1 MADIIINVELT
12 QQFHDDFDSVT
23 RNMLEAL
30 HSIRASFD
38 ANCEMWQDESRQQ
51 FEELLTEMTN
61 NLSVFIDTECQENLA
76 RLQELINRAN
86 SVFETAKRIHKG

>member
-1 MADIIINVELT
+1 MADIIINIELT
-12 QQFHDDFDSVT
+12 QQFHDDFNSTT

-30 HSIRASFD
+30 HAFRSSFD

-76 RLQELINRAN
+76 RLQELINRAQ
-86 SVFETAKRIHKG
+86 SVFETAKRIHRG

>member
-12 QQFHDDFDSVT
+12 QQFHDDFDMVT

-30 HSIRASFD
+30 YSIKASFD
-38 ANCEMWQDESRQQ
+38 SNCDMWQDESRQQ

-76 RLQELINRAN
+76 RLQELINRAHC
-86 SVFETAKRIHKG
+86 VFETAKRIHKG

>member
-12 QQFHDDFDSVT
+12 QQFHDDFDHVT

-30 HSIRASFD
+30 YSIRASFD
-38 ANCEMWQDESRQQ
+38 TNCELWQDESRQQ
-51 FEELLTEMTN
+51 FEELLTEMTS

>member
-12 QQFHDDFDSVT
+12 QQFHDDFNAVT

-30 HSIRASFD
+30 YSIRASFD
-38 ANCEMWQDESRQQ
+38 ANCGMWQDESRQQ
-51 FEELLTEMTN
+51 FEQLLTGMAS

-76 RLQELINRAN
+76 RLQELINRA
-86 SVFETAKRIHKG
+86 SRVYETAKRIHKG

>member
-12 QQFHDDFDSVT
+12 QQFHDDFNTVT

-30 HSIRASFD
+30 HSIKASFD
-38 ANCEMWQDESRQQ
+38 TNCEIWKDESRQQ
-51 FEELLTEMTN
+51 FEQLLQEMIT

-86 SVFETAKRIHKG
+86 SIYEMAKRIHKG

>member
-1 MADIIINVELT
+1 MADIIINIELT
-12 QQFHDDFDSVT
+12 QQFHDDFNSTT

-30 HSIRASFD
+30 HAIRSSFD

-76 RLQELINRAN
+76 RLQELINRAH
-86 SVFETAKRIHKG
+86 SVFDTAKRIHKG

>member
-12 QQFHDDFDSVT
+12 QQFHDDFDAVT
-23 RNMLEAL
+23 QHMLEAL
-30 HSIRASFD
+30 YAIKSSFES
-38 ANCEMWQDESRQQ
+38 NCAMWQDDSRQQ
-51 FEELLTEMTN
+51 FEELLTDMIN

-76 RLQELINRAN
+76 RLQELINRAH

>member
-12 QQFHDDFDSVT
+12 QQFHDDFDMVT

-30 HSIRASFD
+30 YSIKASFD
-38 ANCEMWQDESRQQ
+38 SNCDMWQDESRQQ

-76 RLQELINRAN
+76 RLQELINRAHG
-86 SVFETAKRIHKG
+86 VFETAKRIHKG

>member
-12 QQFHDDFDSVT
+12 QQFHDDFDMVT

-30 HSIRASFD
+30 YSIKASFD
-38 ANCEMWQDESRQQ
+38 SNCDMWQDESRQQ

-76 RLQELINRAN
+76 RLQELINRAHC
-86 SVFETAKRIHKG
+86 VFESAKRLHKG

>member
-12 QQFHDDFDSVT
+12 QQFHDDFDMGT

-30 HSIRASFD
+30 YSIKASFD
-38 ANCEMWQDESRQQ
+38 SNCDMWQDESRQQ

-76 RLQELINRAN
+76 RLQELINRAHC
-86 SVFETAKRIHKG
+86 VFETAKRIHKG

>member
-12 QQFHDDFDSVT
+12 QQFHDDFDMVT

-30 HSIRASFD
+30 YSIKASFD
-38 ANCEMWQDESRQQ
+38 SNCDMWQDESRQQ

-76 RLQELINRAN
+76 RLQELINRAH
-86 SVFETAKRIHKG
+86 SVFETAKRLHKG

>member
-12 QQFHDDFDSVT
+12 QQFHDDFDMVT

-30 HSIRASFD
+30 YSIKASFD
-38 ANCEMWQDESRQQ
+38 SNCDMWQDESRQQ
-51 FEELLTEMTN
+51 FEELLNEMTN

-76 RLQELINRAN
+76 RLQELINRAHN
-86 SVFETAKRIHKG
+86 VFETAKRIHKG